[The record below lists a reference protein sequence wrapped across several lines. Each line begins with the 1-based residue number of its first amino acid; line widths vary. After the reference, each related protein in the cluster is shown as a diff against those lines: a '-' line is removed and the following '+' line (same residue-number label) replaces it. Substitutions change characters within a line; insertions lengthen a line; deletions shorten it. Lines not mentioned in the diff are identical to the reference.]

1 MTSERPT
8 RSIASRLLRINLLVS
23 GTALLLA
30 ALAFFSYD
38 LISFRAGLVGT
49 LSAEGKIVG
58 ENSVSALLFN
68 DRESALNTLRG
79 LTYSPDILG
88 AAIFAKDGSAF
99 AEFGTHFL
107 PRHFTPADAAA
118 AGASWSSGRRVLVA
132 VPIVLQGATQGTV
145 VIAATLP
152 ELQMRAREYLL
163 IALGILAVSWLT
175 AIVATRSFRRMLAAP
190 IIALAEMSR
199 EVSRSRNYSLRAPPP
214 GVNDETAVLVEAFN
228 DMLEQIEQ
236 RDSAL
241 RRARDE
247 LETRVKARTAELQAA
262 NRELEA
268 FSYTVAHDLRGPLDA
283 IGNIGYVLQQGYA
296 AQMDEEGRAMLG
308 SLRSSSGKMVDLI
321 EDLLDLAR
329 SGSAAIDRQTV
340 DLSRL
345 AATIGE
351 ELRAAEPERRVEL
364 IVAPGAVAVADAALL
379 RIVLNNLMRNAW
391 KYTSHHPTARIEFGF
406 QRMRGEFAYYVR
418 DDGAGFKPELADR
431 LFQPF
436 HRLHTQA
443 EFSGTGVGLATV
455 QRIIARHGG
464 KVWAESRPERGATFY
479 FTLG

>member
-1 MTSERPT
+1 MTAGRPAP
-8 RSIASRLLRINLLVS
+8 SIAARLLRINLLVS

-38 LISFRAGLVGT
+38 LFSFRAGLVAT
-49 LSAEGKIVG
+49 LQAEGRIVG

-79 LTYSPDILG
+79 LTGSPDILG
-88 AAIFAKDGSAF
+88 AAIFIRSGDAF
-99 AEFGTHFL
+99 VAFGKQYL
-107 PRHFTPADAAA
+107 PRHFTAADAAA
-118 AGASWSSGRRVLVA
+118 AGDSWSSGGHVLVA
-132 VPIVLQGATQGTV
+132 VPIAFQGTPQGTV
-145 VIAATLP
+145 VIAARLP
-152 ELQMRAREYLL
+152 ELRARVREYLL
-163 IALGILAVSWLT
+163 IALAILAVSWLT
-175 AIVATRSFRRMLAAP
+175 AIVATRSFRRMLAGP

-228 DMLEQIEQ
+228 DMLQQIEQ

-241 RRARDE
+241 RRARYE

-283 IGNIGYVLQQGYA
+283 IGNIGYLLQQGYA
-296 AQMDEEGRAMLG
+296 TQMDGEGRAMLA
-308 SLRSSSGKMVDLI
+308 SLRTSSAKMVDLI
-321 EDLLDLAR
+321 KDLLDLAR
-329 SGSAAIDRQTV
+329 SGSAAIERQTV
-340 DLSRL
+340 DLSRM
-345 AATIGE
+345 AASIGE
-351 ELRAAEPERRVEL
+351 ELRASAPERSVEL
-364 IVAPGAVAVADAALL
+364 LIAPGAVVVADPALL
-379 RIVLNNLMRNAW
+379 RVVLTNLMWNSW
-391 KYTSHHPTARIEFGF
+391 KYTSHHASARIEFGF

-418 DDGAGFKPELADR
+418 DDGAGFRPELSSR

-443 EFSGTGVGLATV
+443 EFGGTGIGLATV
-455 QRIIARHGG
+455 QRIITRHGG
-464 KVWAESRPERGATFY
+464 KVWAEGAPEQGATFY